1 MPSTWTKRLATT
13 MKKTYILLVIL
24 TIAVLGFA
32 SCHKDPTPTYK
43 GFEVDDT
50 QIEAEAHGCKHTVTI
65 RSESEWVAQS
75 EEPWLMIS
83 PANGRGEVECT
94 IRVDSS
100 LTYDKRSSK
109 IRFMSAG
116 NLLKEI
122 EVVQDGFEPSIA
134 PQSEEITIDAYKKR
148 DDRWVEVEIS
158 TNVEFTAT
166 TDAEWLSINEHTLNL
181 DRGARPRATRLRID
195 WKMNSD
201 PQTREAI
208 ITLQPESL
216 GEPTTIAIRQQAGP
230 LIEDSRAGDS
240 LAVVTI
246 YNKMECWVEGAI
258 SSSEPMHRWEAVR
271 LWVSTDRNLPCPEA
285 VGRVRD
291 LDLSFFNTEDDIPSE
306 IKHLKYLETLSL
318 YGNVNSMIKSIK
330 LCEEVATLDYLKD
343 LRIGAMGLVSLPS
356 NFAELGD
363 TLETLDLNS
372 NNLTSIPEVIN
383 AENFPHL
390 KSLNLSSNRRTAL
403 KSLSNVNNAGLYS
416 NMREKDDVRRLLLWE
431 NLEELILSYNYI
443 EGSLPDFKLGED
455 GVRAYTAEDVINR
468 GDTLNWA
475 VENRLPR
482 ILPNIRSLCI
492 NLNFMTGKLPDW
504 LLYHPR
510 LMEWS
515 AEVLVYPQQEK
526 GYDSE
531 GNLVGF
537 DNVPTSVEYY
547 FEAYPLYRSRYE
559 FNDEQN

>member
-1 MPSTWTKRLATT
+1 MPLTWTKRLATT
-13 MKKTYILLVIL
+13 MKKTYILFVIL

-148 DDRWVEVEIS
+148 DDRWVEVDIS

-246 YNKMECWVEGAI
+246 YNKMECWADNVI
-258 SSSEPMHRWEAVR
+258 SDKSPMDRWECLR
-271 LWVSTDRNLPCPEA
+271 LWDADDESLPSKEA
-285 VGRVRD
+285 IGRVRD
-291 LDLSFFNTEDDIPSE
+291 LDMSYFNTEDGVPVE
-306 IKHLKYLETLSL
+306 VKHLKYLETLSFF
-318 YGNVNSMIKSIK
+318 GNVNTMLKSID
-330 LCEEVATLDYLKD
+330 LCPEIATLNYLKA
-343 LRIGAMGLVSLPS
+343 LRVGAMGVVSLPS

-363 TLETLDLNS
+363 TLEELDLNS
-372 NNLTSIPEVIN
+372 NNFNTIPKVITHD
-383 AENFPHL
+383 NFPHL
-390 KSLNLSSNRRTAL
+390 RSLNLTANRRSSVNDLRNASGVGLQVESDAL
-403 KSLSNVNNAGLYS
+403 
-416 NMREKDDVRRLLLWE
+416 RRLFLWE
-431 NLEELILSYNYI
+431 ELEELALSYNYI
-443 EGSLPDFKLGED
+443 EGSIPDFTVGRD
-455 GVRAYTAEDVINR
+455 GVRAYSAEDVR
-468 GDTLNWA
+468 EHGDTLNYA
-475 VENRLPR
+475 VEHELPR
-482 ILPNIRSLCI
+482 ILPNMRSLRI
-492 NLNFMTGKLPDW
+492 NLNFMTGRLPDW
-504 LLYHPR
+504 LLYHPH
-510 LMEWS
+510 LMEWG
-515 AEVLVYPQQEK
+515 AETLIYTQQEK
-526 GYDSE
+526 GIDSN
-531 GNLVGF
+531 GNEVGF
-537 DNVPTSVEYY
+537 DNVPLSQEYY
-547 FEAYPLYRSRYE
+547 FEAYPLLRDRYE
-559 FNDEQN
+559 FNDTME

>member
-1 MPSTWTKRLATT
+1 MKRL
-13 MKKTYILLVIL
+13 YILLSAAALLI
-24 TIAVLGFA
+24 GG
-32 SCHKDPTPTYK
+32 CQKDINPSIE
-43 GFEVDDT
+43 GFESDSST
-50 QIEAEAHGCKHTVTI
+50 IEAKATGGEHTITI
-65 RSESEWVAQS
+65 RSDKAWSVQTDA
-75 EEPWLMIS
+75 PWLMIS
-83 PANGRGEVECT
+83 PANGRGEVECRVKIDSTLINDSRTAT
-94 IRVDSS
+94 INFTSAGQ
-100 LTYDKRSSK
+100 LISK
-109 IRFMSAG
+109 IDVTQ
-116 NLLKEI
+116 E
-122 EVVQDGFEPSIA
+122 GFERSIT
-134 PQSEEITIDAYKKR
+134 PDKQEITIGASAIHAN
-148 DDRWVEVEIS
+148 RWVEIDV
-158 TNVEFTAT
+158 TANVDFNVVS
-166 TDAEWLSINEHTLNL
+166 DAKWLSISDYKLTL
-181 DRGARPRATRLRID
+181 DCGARPRTTRLHLD
-195 WKMNSD
+195 WKMNSE
-201 PQTREAI
+201 PEARETVL
-208 ITLQPESL
+208 TLEPKG
-216 GEPTTIAIRQQAGP
+216 GEPLTTPAKIRIRQAAGP
-230 LIEDSRAGDS
+230 LIEDNRQGDS
-240 LAVVTI
+240 LAIVTI

-271 LWVSTDRNLPCPEA
+271 LWVSTDKNLPCPEA

-291 LDLSFFNTEDDIPSE
+291 LDLSFFSTEDDIPSE

-390 KSLNLSSNRRTAL
+390 KSLNLSSNRRTIL
-403 KSLSNVNNAGLYS
+403 NSLSNVNNAGLYS
-416 NMREKDDVRRLLLWE
+416 NMREKEEVRRLFLWE
-431 NLEELILSYNYI
+431 NLEELVLSYNYI

-475 VENRLPR
+475 VENNLPR

-510 LMEWS
+510 LMEWG